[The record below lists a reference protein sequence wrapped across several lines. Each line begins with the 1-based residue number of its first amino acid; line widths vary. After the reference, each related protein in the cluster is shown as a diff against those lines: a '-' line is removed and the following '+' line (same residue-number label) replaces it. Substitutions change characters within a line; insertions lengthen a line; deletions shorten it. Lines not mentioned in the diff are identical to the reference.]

1 MSADEIWK
9 DIAGHEGR
17 YQVSNMGRVKSLVK
31 PYRRMEKVLK
41 GSPNTTGYILVQ
53 LQNGKEGRHSL
64 LVHRL
69 VMMAFEPREG
79 MDEMQVNHKDFDISN
94 NKLSNLEWTT
104 RQENMD
110 HYTSSDKFTNR
121 TINSTH
127 KGENHHL
134 CVMTDELVIELRRR
148 YGEIKKVGGSRS
160 KLAREFG
167 IAESTARLI
176 TNGVTW
182 KHLL

>member
-1 MSADEIWK
+1 MNTEEIWK

-17 YQVSNMGRVKSLVK
+17 YQVSDMGRVKSLVK
-31 PYRRMEKVLK
+31 PYRRVEKVLK

-69 VMMAFEPREG
+69 VMMAFEPRED

-104 RQENMD
+104 QDR
-110 HYTSSDKFTNR
+110 R
-121 TINSTH
+121 TW
-127 KGENHHL
+127 
-134 CVMTDELVIELRRR
+134 
-148 YGEIKKVGGSRS
+148 
-160 KLAREFG
+160 
-167 IAESTARLI
+167 I
-176 TNGVTW
+176 TTQAQISLQIVQ
-182 KHLL
+182 

>member
-1 MSADEIWK
+1 MNTEEIWK
-9 DIAGHEGR
+9 DIAGHEGW

-31 PYRRMEKVLK
+31 PYRRVEKVLK

-53 LQNGKEGRHSL
+53 LRNGSKGRFSL

-69 VMMAFEPREG
+69 VMMAFEPRED

-110 HYTSSDKFTNR
+110 HYTSSDKFVNR
-121 TINSTH
+121 AVNSTH

-134 CVMTDELVIELRRR
+134 CVMTDELVIEFRRR
-148 YGEIKKVGGSRS
+148 YAEIKLVGGSRT

-167 IAESTARLI
+167 IAESTARQI
-176 TNGVTW
+176 TDGVTW